1 MRLKKKIARTIMSAE
16 LQNKQKEQHNLKNQI
31 LETSS
36 QLKRCLTNIIYITIL
51 HQVNKAIKSKI
62 KAASAR
68 KPKKLKKIS
77 VRPTKTMFH
86 QERII

>member
-62 KAASAR
+62 KAASAC
-68 KPKKLKKIS
+68 KPKKLEQLR
-77 VRPTKTMFH
+77 VRLSKQCFTKR
-86 QERII
+86 E

>member
-1 MRLKKKIARTIMSAE
+1 MRSYR
-16 LQNKQKEQHNLKNQI
+16 KEQHNLKNQI

-68 KPKKLKKIS
+68 KPKKLEKIS
-77 VRPTKTMFH
+77 VRPSKQCFTKK
-86 QERII
+86 E